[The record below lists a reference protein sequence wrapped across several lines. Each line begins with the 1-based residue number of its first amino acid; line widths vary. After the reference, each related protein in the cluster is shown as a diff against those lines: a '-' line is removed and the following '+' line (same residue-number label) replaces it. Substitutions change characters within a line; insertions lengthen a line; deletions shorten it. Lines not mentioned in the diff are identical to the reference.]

1 MIDQKPQFVPRSLFQ
16 CILQPHPPR
25 LQKQPQLNPAQLITA
40 DLWIDF
46 FAQHF
51 NVPPQNVA
59 FAESEIRINDFW
71 ALFNAVNSGLEVS
84 ASMVDRAVE
93 CIEKANKAQ
102 IEVSDLSY
110 DEKEMQRQKNHT
122 IAECTKIAIKRR
134 LRAEGKLTQ

>member
-1 MIDQKPQFVPRSLFQ
+1 MEKDMRNK
-16 CILQPHPPR
+16 
-25 LQKQPQLNPAQLITA
+25 PQLNPVQLITA

-59 FAESEIRINDFW
+59 FAESVIRIDDFW
-71 ALFNAVNSGLEVS
+71 ALRDAVNSGLKVS
-84 ASMVDRAVE
+84 ASVVDRAVE
-93 CIEKANKAQ
+93 CIEKANEAQ

-110 DEKEMQRQKNHT
+110 EEKEVQRQKNHT

-134 LRAEGKLTQ
+134 LRAEGRLTQ

>member
-1 MIDQKPQFVPRSLFQ
+1 MEKNMRNKS
-16 CILQPHPPR
+16 
-25 LQKQPQLNPAQLITA
+25 QLNPVQLITA
-40 DLWIDF
+40 DPLIDF

-59 FAESEIRINDFW
+59 FAESVIRIDDFW
-71 ALFNAVNSGLEVS
+71 ALRDAVNSGLKVS
-84 ASMVDRAVE
+84 ASVVDRAVE
-93 CIEKANKAQ
+93 CIEKANEAQ

-110 DEKEMQRQKNHT
+110 EEKEVQRQKNHT

>member
-1 MIDQKPQFVPRSLFQ
+1 MEKDMRNKS
-16 CILQPHPPR
+16 
-25 LQKQPQLNPAQLITA
+25 QLNPVQLITA
-40 DLWIDF
+40 DLLIDF

-84 ASMVDRAVE
+84 ASVVDGAVE
-93 CIEKANKAQ
+93 CIEKANEAQ

-110 DEKEMQRQKNHT
+110 EEKEVQRQKNHT

>member
-1 MIDQKPQFVPRSLFQ
+1 MEKDMRNKS
-16 CILQPHPPR
+16 
-25 LQKQPQLNPAQLITA
+25 QLNPVQLITA

-59 FAESEIRINDFW
+59 FAESVIRIDDFW
-71 ALFNAVNSGLEVS
+71 ALRDAVNSGLKVS
-84 ASMVDRAVE
+84 ASVVDRAVE
-93 CIEKANKAQ
+93 CIEKANEAQ

-110 DEKEMQRQKNHT
+110 EEKEVQRQKNHT

-134 LRAEGKLTQ
+134 LRAEGKMTQ

>member
-1 MIDQKPQFVPRSLFQ
+1 MEKNMRNKS
-16 CILQPHPPR
+16 
-25 LQKQPQLNPAQLITA
+25 QLNPVQLITA
-40 DLWIDF
+40 DLLIDF
-46 FAQHF
+46 FAQHI

-59 FAESEIRINDFW
+59 FAESVIRIDDFLELLD
-71 ALFNAVNSGLEVS
+71 AANSGLEVS

-110 DEKEMQRQKNHT
+110 EEKEVQRQKNHT

>member
-1 MIDQKPQFVPRSLFQ
+1 MEKDMRNK
-16 CILQPHPPR
+16 
-25 LQKQPQLNPAQLITA
+25 PQLNPAQLITA

-71 ALFNAVNSGLEVS
+71 ALFNAVNSGLKVS
-84 ASMVDRAVE
+84 ASVMDGAVE
-93 CIEKANKAQ
+93 CIEKANEAQ

-110 DEKEMQRQKNHT
+110 EEKEMQRQKNHM
-122 IAECTKIAIKRR
+122 IAECAKSAIKRR
-134 LRAEGKLTQ
+134 LRTEGKLTQ

>member
-1 MIDQKPQFVPRSLFQ
+1 MEKDMRNK
-16 CILQPHPPR
+16 
-25 LQKQPQLNPAQLITA
+25 PQLNPVQLITA

-110 DEKEMQRQKNHT
+110 EEKEVQRQKNHT
-122 IAECTKIAIKRR
+122 IAECIKIAIKRR
-134 LRAEGKLTQ
+134 LRAEGKMTQ

>member
-1 MIDQKPQFVPRSLFQ
+1 MEKDMRNK
-16 CILQPHPPR
+16 
-25 LQKQPQLNPAQLITA
+25 PQLNPVQLITA

-59 FAESEIRINDFW
+59 FAESVIRIDDFW
-71 ALFNAVNSGLEVS
+71 ALRDAVNSGLKVS
-84 ASMVDRAVE
+84 ASVLDRAVE
-93 CIEKANKAQ
+93 CIEKANEAQ

-110 DEKEMQRQKNHT
+110 EEKEVQRQKNHT

>member
-1 MIDQKPQFVPRSLFQ
+1 MRNK
-16 CILQPHPPR
+16 
-25 LQKQPQLNPAQLITA
+25 PQLNPAQLITA

-71 ALFNAVNSGLEVS
+71 ALFNAVNSGLKVS
-84 ASMVDRAVE
+84 ASVVDGAVE
-93 CIEKANKAQ
+93 CIEKANEAQ

-110 DEKEMQRQKNHT
+110 KEKEMLRQKNHT
-122 IAECTKIAIKRR
+122 IAEYAKSAIKSR
-134 LRAEGKLTQ
+134 LRAEGRLTQ

>member
-1 MIDQKPQFVPRSLFQ
+1 MEKDMRNK
-16 CILQPHPPR
+16 
-25 LQKQPQLNPAQLITA
+25 PQLNPAQLITA

-59 FAESEIRINDFW
+59 FAESVIRIDDFL
-71 ALFNAVNSGLEVS
+71 ALRDAVNSGLKVS
-84 ASMVDRAVE
+84 ASVVDGAVE

-110 DEKEMQRQKNHT
+110 EEKEVQRQKNHT
-122 IAECTKIAIKRR
+122 IAECIKIAIKRR
-134 LRAEGKLTQ
+134 LRAEGKMTQ

>member
-1 MIDQKPQFVPRSLFQ
+1 MEKDMRNK
-16 CILQPHPPR
+16 
-25 LQKQPQLNPAQLITA
+25 PQLNPAQLITA
-40 DLWIDF
+40 DLLIDF

-59 FAESEIRINDFW
+59 FAKSVIRINDFW
-71 ALFNAVNSGLEVS
+71 ELLDAANSGLEVS

-110 DEKEMQRQKNHT
+110 EEKEVQRQKNHT
-122 IAECTKIAIKRR
+122 IAECIKIAIKRR

>member
-1 MIDQKPQFVPRSLFQ
+1 MEKDMRTK
-16 CILQPHPPR
+16 
-25 LQKQPQLNPAQLITA
+25 PQLNPAQLITA

-46 FAQHF
+46 FAQHL

-93 CIEKANKAQ
+93 CIEKANEAQ

-110 DEKEMQRQKNHT
+110 DEKEMLRQKNHT
-122 IAECTKIAIKRR
+122 ISEYAKTAIKSR
-134 LRAEGKLTQ
+134 LRAEG

>member
-1 MIDQKPQFVPRSLFQ
+1 MEKDMRNK
-16 CILQPHPPR
+16 
-25 LQKQPQLNPAQLITA
+25 PQLNPAQLITA

-59 FAESEIRINDFW
+59 FAKSVIRIDDFW
-71 ALFNAVNSGLEVS
+71 ALRDAVNSGLKVS
-84 ASMVDRAVE
+84 ASVVDRAVE
-93 CIEKANKAQ
+93 CIEKANEAQ

-110 DEKEMQRQKNHT
+110 EEKEVQRQKNHT
-122 IAECTKIAIKRR
+122 IAEYAKSAIKSR

>member
-1 MIDQKPQFVPRSLFQ
+1 MEKDMRNK
-16 CILQPHPPR
+16 
-25 LQKQPQLNPAQLITA
+25 PQLNPAQLITA

-59 FAESEIRINDFW
+59 FAESVIRINDFW
-71 ALFNAVNSGLEVS
+71 ELRDAVNSGLKVP
-84 ASMVDRAVE
+84 ASVVDRAVE

-110 DEKEMQRQKNHT
+110 EEKEVQRQKNHT
-122 IAECTKIAIKRR
+122 IAECAKSAIKSR
-134 LRAEGKLTQ
+134 LRSEGRLTQ

>member
-1 MIDQKPQFVPRSLFQ
+1 MEKDMRNKS
-16 CILQPHPPR
+16 
-25 LQKQPQLNPAQLITA
+25 QLNPVQLITA
-40 DLWIDF
+40 DLLIDF

-71 ALFNAVNSGLEVS
+71 ALRDAVNSGLEVP

-110 DEKEMQRQKNHT
+110 EEKEVQRQKNHT
-122 IAECTKIAIKRR
+122 IAECIKIAIKRR

>member
-1 MIDQKPQFVPRSLFQ
+1 MRNKS
-16 CILQPHPPR
+16 
-25 LQKQPQLNPAQLITA
+25 QLNPVQLITA
-40 DLWIDF
+40 DPLIDF

-51 NVPPQNVA
+51 NEPPQNVA

-84 ASMVDRAVE
+84 ASMVDGAVE
-93 CIEKANKAQ
+93 CIEKANEAQ

-110 DEKEMQRQKNHT
+110 EEKEVQRQKNHT

-134 LRAEGKLTQ
+134 LRAEGRLTQ

>member
-1 MIDQKPQFVPRSLFQ
+1 MKKIMRNK
-16 CILQPHPPR
+16 
-25 LQKQPQLNPAQLITA
+25 PQLNPVQLITA
-40 DLWIDF
+40 DPLIDF

-51 NVPPQNVA
+51 NEPHQNVA
-59 FAESEIRINDFW
+59 FAKSVIRIDDFW

-110 DEKEMQRQKNHT
+110 EEKEVQRQKNHT

>member
-1 MIDQKPQFVPRSLFQ
+1 MEKDMRNK
-16 CILQPHPPR
+16 
-25 LQKQPQLNPAQLITA
+25 PQLNPAQLITA

-59 FAESEIRINDFW
+59 FAKSVIRIDDFW
-71 ALFNAVNSGLEVS
+71 ALRDAVNSGLKVS
-84 ASMVDRAVE
+84 ASVVDRAVE
-93 CIEKANKAQ
+93 CIEKANEAQ

-122 IAECTKIAIKRR
+122 IAECIKIAIKRR

>member
-1 MIDQKPQFVPRSLFQ
+1 MRNK
-16 CILQPHPPR
+16 
-25 LQKQPQLNPAQLITA
+25 PQLNPAQLITA

-51 NVPPQNVA
+51 NVTPQNVA
-59 FAESEIRINDFW
+59 FAESVIRIDDFL
-71 ALFNAVNSGLEVS
+71 ALLDAANSGLEVS

-110 DEKEMQRQKNHT
+110 EEKEMLRQKNHT
-122 IAECTKIAIKRR
+122 IAECATSAIKSR
-134 LRAEGKLTQ
+134 LRAEGRLTQ

>member
-1 MIDQKPQFVPRSLFQ
+1 MEKDMRNK
-16 CILQPHPPR
+16 
-25 LQKQPQLNPAQLITA
+25 PQLNPAQLITA

-71 ALFNAVNSGLEVS
+71 ALRDAVNSGLKVS
-84 ASMVDRAVE
+84 ASVVDRAVE
-93 CIEKANKAQ
+93 CIEKANEAQ

-110 DEKEMQRQKNHT
+110 DEKEMQRQKNHM
-122 IAECTKIAIKRR
+122 IAECAKIAIKRR

>member
-1 MIDQKPQFVPRSLFQ
+1 MEKDMRNK
-16 CILQPHPPR
+16 
-25 LQKQPQLNPAQLITA
+25 PQLNPVQLITA
-40 DLWIDF
+40 DLWIVF

-122 IAECTKIAIKRR
+122 IAECIKIAIKSR
-134 LRAEGKLTQ
+134 LRAEGRLTQ

>member
-1 MIDQKPQFVPRSLFQ
+1 MEKDMRNKS
-16 CILQPHPPR
+16 
-25 LQKQPQLNPAQLITA
+25 QLNPVQLITA
-40 DLWIDF
+40 DLLIDF

-59 FAESEIRINDFW
+59 FAESVIRIDDFL
-71 ALFNAVNSGLEVS
+71 ALLDAANSGLEVS

-110 DEKEMQRQKNHT
+110 EEKEVQRQKNHT
-122 IAECTKIAIKRR
+122 IAECIKIAIKRR

>member
-1 MIDQKPQFVPRSLFQ
+1 MEKDMRNK
-16 CILQPHPPR
+16 
-25 LQKQPQLNPAQLITA
+25 PQLNPAQLITA

-59 FAESEIRINDFW
+59 FAKSVIRIDDFW
-71 ALFNAVNSGLEVS
+71 ALRDAVNSGLKVS
-84 ASMVDRAVE
+84 ASVVDRAVE

-110 DEKEMQRQKNHT
+110 DEKEMLRQKNHT
-122 IAECTKIAIKRR
+122 IAEYAKSAIKSR
-134 LRAEGKLTQ
+134 LRAEGRLTQ

>member
-1 MIDQKPQFVPRSLFQ
+1 MEKDIRNK
-16 CILQPHPPR
+16 
-25 LQKQPQLNPAQLITA
+25 PQLNPAQLITA

-51 NVPPQNVA
+51 NEPPQNVA
-59 FAESEIRINDFW
+59 FAESEIRIDDFW
-71 ALFNAVNSGLEVS
+71 ALFNAVNSGLEVP

-110 DEKEMQRQKNHT
+110 EEKEVQRQKNHT
-122 IAECTKIAIKRR
+122 IAECIKIAIKRR
-134 LRAEGKLTQ
+134 LRAEGKMTQ

>member
-1 MIDQKPQFVPRSLFQ
+1 MEKDMRNK
-16 CILQPHPPR
+16 
-25 LQKQPQLNPAQLITA
+25 PQLNPAQLITA
-40 DLWIDF
+40 DVWIDF
-46 FAQHF
+46 FALHF

-110 DEKEMQRQKNHT
+110 EEKEVQRQKNHT

>member
-1 MIDQKPQFVPRSLFQ
+1 MEKDMRNK
-16 CILQPHPPR
+16 
-25 LQKQPQLNPAQLITA
+25 PQLNPAQLITA

-93 CIEKANKAQ
+93 CIEKANEAQ
-102 IEVSDLSY
+102 IEVYDLSY
-110 DEKEMQRQKNHT
+110 EEKEVQRQKNHT
-122 IAECTKIAIKRR
+122 IAECIKIAIKRR

>member
-1 MIDQKPQFVPRSLFQ
+1 MEKDMRK
-16 CILQPHPPR
+16 
-25 LQKQPQLNPAQLITA
+25 KPQLNPAQLITA

-59 FAESEIRINDFW
+59 FAKSVIRIDDFW
-71 ALFNAVNSGLEVS
+71 ALRDAVNSGLEVS

-110 DEKEMQRQKNHT
+110 EEKEVQRQKNHT
-122 IAECTKIAIKRR
+122 IAECIKIAIKRR
-134 LRAEGKLTQ
+134 LRAEGKMTQ